1 MRNSQKILLILTLF
15 FSVNA
20 AITAQTAQ
28 DCIKK
33 GVELFEDGKF
43 KEAVEQ
49 YELALKIEP
58 KNTTALYEMSYTFI
72 SMQKYN
78 DAIKYAEKVIKLK
91 DGSEDLAY
99 TNLGTAYDMLGK
111 PKKAIKAYQEGIK
124 AFPNEY
130 NLYYNLGITQYAQK
144 DYEGAEKAAMS
155 SIKNNPKH
163 ANSHALLAAVQMEKD
178 KKIKSM
184 LPLFGYLMV
193 QPTGKKAVAKRE
205 ILEELFMKG
214 VRVSQEGSG
223 NSTINISFGMP
234 NDKEEF
240 GSEEGTITLMAS
252 IMSIKLDKKMEDS
265 LKINRTPAGQF
276 FTNTETLF
284 GLLSKKDRKSTG
296 SFWQTTYVNPIKE
309 LYDAKHVEAF
319 CYSVY
324 GDTEGVKK
332 WQAENVDKVVA
343 YGNWLKEQ
351 KEKEAKKNN

>member
-1 MRNSQKILLILTLF
+1 MQIVSKFLLILSFLLSTQSVIHAQSAEEF
-15 FSVNA
+15 F
-20 AITAQTAQ
+20 
-28 DCIKK
+28 KK
-33 GVELFEDGKF
+33 GIALYDAGKYE
-43 KEAVEQ
+43 EALLE
-49 YELALKIEP
+49 YESALKILP
-58 KNTTALYEMSYTFI
+58 NSSGIFYEMATTY
-72 SMQKYN
+72 MALQKF
-78 DAIKYAEKVIKLK
+78 DKAIKYAEKVIKLK
-91 DGSEDLAY
+91 NGNEALAY
-99 TNLGTAYDMLGK
+99 TVIGTAYDMDKK
-111 PKKAIKAYQEGIK
+111 PKKAIKAYENGVK

-130 NLYYNLGITQYAQK
+130 NLYYNLGITQFAQK
-144 DYEGAEKAAMS
+144 DYDGAEKAAMS

-252 IMSIKLDKKMEDS
+252 IMSIK
-265 LKINRTPAGQF
+265 INRTPAGQF

-284 GLLSKKDRKSTG
+284 GLLSKKDRKSTD

-332 WQAENVDKVVA
+332 WQEENVDKVVA
-343 YGNWLKEQ
+343 YGNWLKEL
-351 KEKEAKKNN
+351 KEKELKKSN